1 MNPVA
6 LIIDDEIQIRRL
18 LRLVLEAENYK
29 VHEAE
34 TGQQGLMEI
43 ATRKPDVVLLDLGLP
58 DVEGLQ
64 VLKRL
69 REWSE
74 VPVIVLT
81 VRDDVQEKVAAL
93 DAGADDYITKPF
105 STPELLARLRAAQRK
120 TRPSEEVS
128 VFKNGDLVVDLTAHV
143 VTRAG
148 REIKL
153 SATEYALL
161 RLFVKHPGRVLT
173 HRHILR
179 EIWGPKSEEH
189 RQYLRVYVTHLR
201 QKIERDPTKPSL
213 IQTQSGIGS
222 LTGITRESACQ
233 RANAQSRVTAD
244 TDGAA
249 IRRCCSRRECGRA
262 STAQFGLETRC
273 RIALWRLGDQQGVC
287 DRPRVSRRWILIST
301 DHSRSLRS
309 DSARGH
315 QLHCHLSSLPRWR
328 RRILIRAFT
337 GTFASRGGGPAARS
351 RSDGNGRSQRL
362 VGTELRHFRR

>member
-1 MNPVA
+1 MNLVA
-6 LIIDDEIQIRRL
+6 LIIDDEVQIRRL
-18 LRLVLEAENYK
+18 LRLVLEGENYK

-34 TGQQGLMEI
+34 TGQLGLMEI
-43 ATRKPDVVLLDLGLP
+43 ATHKPDVVLLDLGLP
-58 DVEGLQ
+58 DFDGLQ
-64 VLKRL
+64 VLERL

-81 VRDDVQEKVAAL
+81 VRDDVSEKVAAL

-120 TRPSEEVS
+120 TRPPEAVS

-201 QKIERDPTKPSL
+201 QKIETDPAKPSL
-213 IQTQSGIGS
+213 IQTQPGIGY
-222 LTGITRESACQ
+222 R
-233 RANAQSRVTAD
+233 
-244 TDGAA
+244 
-249 IRRCCSRRECGRA
+249 
-262 STAQFGLETRC
+262 
-273 RIALWRLGDQQGVC
+273 
-287 DRPRVSRRWILIST
+287 
-301 DHSRSLRS
+301 
-309 DSARGH
+309 
-315 QLHCHLSSLPRWR
+315 
-328 RRILIRAFT
+328 FT
-337 GTFASRGGGPAARS
+337 G
-351 RSDGNGRSQRL
+351 
-362 VGTELRHFRR
+362 

>member
-6 LIIDDEIQIRRL
+6 LIIDDEVQIRRL
-18 LRLVLEAENYK
+18 LRLVLEGENYK

-34 TGQQGLMEI
+34 TGQLGLMEI
-43 ATRKPDVVLLDLGLP
+43 ATHKPDVVLLDLGLP
-58 DVEGLQ
+58 DFDGLQ

-81 VRDDVQEKVAAL
+81 VRDDVSEKVAAL

-179 EIWGPKSEEH
+179 EIWGPNSEEH

-201 QKIERDPTKPSL
+201 QKIEKDPAKPSL
-213 IQTQSGIGS
+213 IQTQPGIGY
-222 LTGITRESACQ
+222 RF
-233 RANAQSRVTAD
+233 TA
-244 TDGAA
+244 
-249 IRRCCSRRECGRA
+249 
-262 STAQFGLETRC
+262 
-273 RIALWRLGDQQGVC
+273 
-287 DRPRVSRRWILIST
+287 
-301 DHSRSLRS
+301 
-309 DSARGH
+309 
-315 QLHCHLSSLPRWR
+315 
-328 RRILIRAFT
+328 
-337 GTFASRGGGPAARS
+337 
-351 RSDGNGRSQRL
+351 
-362 VGTELRHFRR
+362 